1 MLEREKRRK
10 KYTCNIYCV
19 SETMTFIWSAS
30 KTVWISVTMK
40 LIFPGRI
47 FLSPLNKRAPIVG
60 RTERLPCFFTI
71 EAPLLS
77 SKNGSSRLRHK
88 RSPLSATQCA
98 LSPYLVLPLTV
109 CPVCELSWSQCSQL
123 IKKKKKPFNFLF
135 FSFYFFFDLTLSE
148 LSAQEGGEDSVP
160 T

>member
-1 MLEREKRRK
+1 MSLISNIGKETNTYMQKNKTKKQLKYKLPDVKREKK
-10 KYTCNIYCV
+10 KYTCNIYGV
-19 SETMTFIWSAS
+19 SETMPFIWSAS

-40 LIFPGRI
+40 LLFPGRI
-47 FLSPLNKRAPIVG
+47 FLSPLNKRAPILG

-77 SKNGSSRLRHK
+77 RKNASSRLRHK

-123 IKKKKKPFNFLF
+123 IKKKKAF
-135 FSFYFFFDLTLSE
+135 
-148 LSAQEGGEDSVP
+148 
-160 T
+160 